1 MAKKKIDL
9 GMIATLCAVVLGVIA
24 VIMLVAPAMVYESAF
39 GKTEYTMWEVVF
51 GKTREAGGKTYQVM
65 NFSFMNF
72 LTYALAIAGIVCTVL
87 SYLGKGG
94 RYINFIATG
103 AFILAG
109 IFFFLAIEFCVPV
122 MEGASAEDIKEAK
135 AMFDLGAGAI
145 VGGICSILA
154 GLACG
159 YKIIKK

>member
-24 VIMLVAPAMVYESAF
+24 VIMLVAPAVVHKYSDSVKYSGWDLAF
-39 GKTEYTMWEVVF
+39 GYKE
-51 GKTREAGGKTYQVM
+51 GGESIFD
-65 NFSFMNF
+65 FSFMNF
-72 LTYALAIAGIVCTVL
+72 LTYALAIAGIVCTIL

-94 RYINFIATG
+94 KYIDFIATG

-109 IFFFLAIEFCVPV
+109 IFFFLAIPFSVISGSEEATAKEIAELKDEFFKV
-122 MEGASAEDIKEAK
+122 
-135 AMFDLGAGAI
+135 GAGVI
-145 VGGICSILA
+145 ISGICSILA